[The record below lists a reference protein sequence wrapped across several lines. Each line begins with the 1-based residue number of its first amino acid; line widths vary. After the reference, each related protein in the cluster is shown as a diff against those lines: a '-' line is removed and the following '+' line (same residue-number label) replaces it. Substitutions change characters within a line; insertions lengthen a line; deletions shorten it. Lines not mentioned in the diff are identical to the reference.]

1 MGFKIYRTG
10 ETELINGCLKGDRT
24 SQQKVYDIYSPKM
37 YAICCRYLRDPMQ
50 AEDALVTAFTR
61 ILEKISQY
69 SGEGSFE
76 GWMKTIVIREALTIL
91 RKNQLRF
98 ETGLEENENR
108 IPAQT
113 WYDPLDTE
121 DLLKMIHQLPP
132 GYRTVFNLY
141 AIDGYAHKEIA
152 AQLGISENTSKSQL
166 SRARTY
172 LQQLLAKQDII
183 QRHKKDDITTR

>member
-1 MGFKIYRTG
+1 MGFNIYRTG

-108 IPAQT
+108 IPAQS

-121 DLLKMIHQLPP
+121 DLLNMIHQLPP